1 MDHIDSRGG
10 DLDVDLES
18 GGTTSEEDGK
28 YAYKLL
34 DRPWSELAELDGSI
48 KGRDGSGSYNKV
60 LNSSEVLVEDEEMM
74 SNKLGPDVVNLVDK
88 KMEKDNKRKKTSSK
102 IPSKPPRPPRGPS
115 LDAADIKLV
124 REFSE
129 LAALKRKRIERMKS
143 LRKKKEDKPSPL
155 NSNLFAMIVTL
166 LFCFVIIF
174 QGIFHDYMVATY
186 NGVLKQVSCICFGPL
201 QYDMLLPFISLLPV
215 GLIVHPIDSGFP
227 SIRNGSNQL
236 VTKVPKLV
244 FWVLVYDA
252 KKRYALSANC
262 IDTMTLTVASFKRK
276 LEFIYVQKQA
286 LELLTF

>member
-174 QGIFHDYMVATY
+174 QGY
-186 NGVLKQVSCICFGPL
+186 KQSAVMCG
-201 QYDMLLPFISLLPV
+201 LPV

-236 VTKVPKLV
+236 VTKV

-262 IDTMTLTVASFKRK
+262 IEYISVQPCTKPFLTMTLTVASFKRK

>member
-1 MDHIDSRGG
+1 MMRRGLQWKQRDWHLMDHIDSRGG

-174 QGIFHDYMVATY
+174 QD
-186 NGVLKQVSCICFGPL
+186 
-201 QYDMLLPFISLLPV
+201 
-215 GLIVHPIDSGFP
+215 
-227 SIRNGSNQL
+227 
-236 VTKVPKLV
+236 V

-262 IDTMTLTVASFKRK
+262 IEYLDLDHRKVLRVAGRK
-276 LEFIYVQKQA
+276 L
-286 LELLTF
+286 LELVTSCCSWSSRRHCGLFSF